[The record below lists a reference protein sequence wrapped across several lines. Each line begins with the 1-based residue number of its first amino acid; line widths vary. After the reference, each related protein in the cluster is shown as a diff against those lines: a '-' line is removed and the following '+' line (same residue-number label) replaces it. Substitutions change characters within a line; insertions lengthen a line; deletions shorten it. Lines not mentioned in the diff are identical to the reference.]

1 MTTTLDE
8 LIRAKIGDDGD
19 LREFA
24 DKCGVSVRALCD
36 LRRGTVKKPHEGTI
50 RALASALGLS
60 RAKVRTALGMDA
72 VAAS

>member
-36 LRRGTVKKPHEGTI
+36 LRRGRVKRPHRSTVAAI
-50 RALASALGLS
+50 ARALRVSQET
-60 RAKVRTALGMDA
+60 VTA
-72 VAAS
+72 AAGKSLA

>member
-36 LRRGTVKKPHEGTI
+36 LRRGTVKKPHKATI
-50 RALASALGLS
+50 LALARALGLS
-60 RAKVRTALGMDA
+60 RAKVRSALG
-72 VAAS
+72 VA